1 MVSIKFSAAAW
12 MSFTVRFLQLRKQ
25 HNLTQPQMAESVGI
39 HISQVKRYESGE
51 AQPSL
56 DILKKIAVAF
66 NVTTDWLI
74 FEEGEREPKSDLK
87 LKFEAVAQM
96 DADERQTVDSVLD
109 AMILKHQAKRLFVQ
123 TKPHETAA

>member
-1 MVSIKFSAAAW
+1 MASIKFSAAAW

-25 HNLTQPQMAESVGI
+25 HNLTQPQMAEAVGI
-39 HISQVKRYESGE
+39 HITQIKRYESGE

-109 AMILKHQAKRLFVQ
+109 AMILKHQAKRFFVQ
-123 TKPHETAA
+123 TKPHEKAA